1 MNITP
6 TDEDNR
12 LERDQQTS
20 EDSPENASRLV
31 GDGASTE
38 QAATS
43 EKRIRTARRYNSRDI
58 IHVHCSHGS
67 IIVAFVSFVVVDGLD
82 VRDHDKDGTW
92 EHEQHRDDAQC
103 ADDIETDK
111 SI

>member
-1 MNITP
+1 MKGNVQALEDTQGTSSKAGAKNRKVDLQKPIKEWQAALGYYKGTIRSRLEETMNITP

-38 QAATS
+38 QAPS
-43 EKRIRTARRYNSRDI
+43 EK
-58 IHVHCSHGS
+58 
-67 IIVAFVSFVVVDGLD
+67 
-82 VRDHDKDGTW
+82 
-92 EHEQHRDDAQC
+92 HELEKQEDTTHE
-103 ADDIETDK
+103 I
-111 SI
+111 

>member
-1 MNITP
+1 MRITVWNVI
-6 TDEDNR
+6 NR
-12 LERDQQTS
+12 LARIAQKIPAGWLGTVL
-20 EDSPENASRLV
+20 PL
-31 GDGASTE
+31 E

-43 EKRIRTARRYNSRDI
+43 EKRTRTARRYNSRDI

-82 VRDHDKDGTW
+82 VRDHDKDGTR
-92 EHEQHRDDAQC
+92 EHEQHRDDTQC
-103 ADDIETDK
+103 ADNIEADK